1 MTQKV
6 MTNYEKNQSFNP
18 IVRYLHSVRY
28 IYLTELFDEFQKQNP
43 NKTIN
48 VLELGCAHAKS
59 FELLNSKYNISY
71 VGIEIDENFAQTAK
85 DRFENFSNFRIVKGP
100 AENNYHEFEDKDFI
114 IALETFEHISENIVV
129 RIIENIS
136 TANPAYF
143 LCSVPNEIGPV
154 IWLKNIGSFIMRY
167 TRHTEYSWKETF
179 YAGLYQLDKLEA
191 HTTGHKGFDWRWL
204 AQTIRHNRKITAT
217 LSNPFRWMPK
227 SLSLSLIF
235 VCKS

>member
-85 DRFENFSNFRIVKGP
+85 DRFKILAISGLLKDPQRITIT
-100 AENNYHEFEDKDFI
+100 N
-114 IALETFEHISENIVV
+114 
-129 RIIENIS
+129 
-136 TANPAYF
+136 
-143 LCSVPNEIGPV
+143 
-154 IWLKNIGSFIMRY
+154 LK
-167 TRHTEYSWKETF
+167 TK
-179 YAGLYQLDKLEA
+179 
-191 HTTGHKGFDWRWL
+191 
-204 AQTIRHNRKITAT
+204 T
-217 LSNPFRWMPK
+217 LS
-227 SLSLSLIF
+227 
-235 VCKS
+235 